1 MSESLFYL
9 WPWSNS
15 RKSMKY
21 GIVEIWG
28 LKDNIGAFVVIPLLC
43 CLQEIT
49 VLLRIEKLQRLT
61 GKKNIN
67 ILTRSNAYLYTS
79 MNCAFQILFIPFH
92 KSIITYDIELK
103 MKYKIRKGG
112 YHS

>member
-1 MSESLFYL
+1 
-9 WPWSNS
+9 
-15 RKSMKY
+15 
-21 GIVEIWG
+21 
-28 LKDNIGAFVVIPLLC
+28 
-43 CLQEIT
+43 
-49 VLLRIEKLQRLT
+49 
-61 GKKNIN
+61 
-67 ILTRSNAYLYTS
+67 